1 MDGPPTRMM
10 YSPAAGAA
18 ARELSANID
27 KNETSRRRFIIRS
40 RELFM
45 LNAKFCKWYG
55 AMVQLKGVCVRRRVD
70 GLGAFHRMEPRGTRA
85 TWTGRL
91 KNRAS
96 GSER

>member
-45 LNAKFCKWYG
+45 LNAKLCKWYG

-70 GLGAFHRMEPRGTRA
+70 GLGAFHRMEPRD
-85 TWTGRL
+85 
-91 KNRAS
+91 AS
-96 GSER
+96 DMDGQIEKPSERERA